1 MLDNNFGKEVKVG
14 VVFFFGLLILILG
27 IYLGKGFKYTPD
39 SELLKI
45 IFPNS
50 GGLQVGEPVVV
61 NGVKRGSVMKV
72 SNYDSKVMVFVKLD
86 NYADLRK
93 DATAKILLLEITGG
107 KKVEIYPGYSSEPF
121 DIKNNILIGTTPPD
135 LSTLVASIGEVSGD
149 LINLVKRLDTLT
161 YSANKFFADDMIL
174 DNIKTTLSNTT
185 EITNSLK
192 IVISD
197 NQNKLQNIVNNLNM
211 ISSDLKSLMQN
222 NNNKLDNII
231 NNADIILENAKNL
244 SNKLDNTLLKADSL
258 IVNINTLINDIKNSN
273 GVASKLIYDKNFS
286 EQLDSTF
293 KELLFLVN
301 LIKEHGVN
309 VNLRLGT
316 RP

>member
-14 VVFFFGLLILILG
+14 VVFFFGLLILLLG
-27 IYLGKGFKYTPD
+27 IYFGKGFKYTPD

-72 SNYDSKVMVFVKLD
+72 TNYDSKVMVFVKLD
-86 NYADLRK
+86 NYKDLRK

-107 KKVEIYPGYSSEPF
+107 KKVEIFPGNSSEPF
-121 DIKNNILIGTTPPD
+121 DIKNNILIGATPPD

-161 YSANKFFADDMIL
+161 YSANKFLSDDKIL

-192 IVISD
+192 IVILD
-197 NQNKLQNIVNNLNM
+197 NQIKLQNIVNNLNT
-211 ISSDLKSLMQN
+211 ISSDIKTLMIN
-222 NNNKLDNII
+222 NNDKLNNII
-231 NNADIILENAKNL
+231 NNADITLENTKNL
-244 SNKLDNTLLKADSL
+244 SNKLENTLLMADSL
-258 IVNINTLINDIKNSN
+258 IVNINTLITDIKNSN
-273 GVASKLIYDKNFS
+273 GVASKLIYDKKFS

-293 KELLFLVN
+293 KELIFLVN